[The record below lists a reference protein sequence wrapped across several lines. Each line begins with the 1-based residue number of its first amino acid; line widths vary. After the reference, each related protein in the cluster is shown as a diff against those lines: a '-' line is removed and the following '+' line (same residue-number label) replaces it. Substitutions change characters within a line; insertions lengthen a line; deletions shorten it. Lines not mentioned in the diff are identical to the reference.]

1 MEIKGDTVKTV
12 KEVNPSKFEEEV
24 SNLINKGY
32 KLEASSC
39 NSTYWKAI
47 LVLERKEQR

>member
-1 MEIKGDTVKTV
+1 MEIKGDTIKTV

-47 LVLERKEQR
+47 LVLEGKE